1 MESISINK
9 HPLQALAI
17 NDEAKKASLD
27 QSVRNLLV
35 SEVFWDSLEGF
46 LKLLKPVSDTITEVE
61 GDNKNLSLVPKV
73 FSELQESFK
82 KNVSLS
88 PILKSEETRLMEIIP
103 KRRKFLL
110 RNIHL
115 AANLLD
121 PRYKGCHISG
131 EEAVNVFLS

>member
-9 HPLQALAI
+9 HPLQALAL

-35 SEVFWDSLEGF
+35 SEVFWERLEGF
-46 LKLLKPVSDTITEVE
+46 LKLLKPVSDAITAVE

-73 FSELQESFK
+73 FSELQQSFV
-82 KNVSLS
+82 KNVNSS
-88 PILKSEETRLMEIIP
+88 PILKSEEARLMEIIP

-110 RNIHL
+110 RSIHL

-131 EEAVNVFLS
+131 EEMVSGF